1 MPANDRAQCLHS
13 LYIVAVYTEIYNQ
26 SGFSRYHVLSIL
38 YSYFFSLQDLTR
50 LSRREWNLDG
60 KRALRYTRKPFG
72 LSRVQPIYLSVSRP
86 SEVYVSYIFKHNN
99 NTTNQFHWVAVLS
112 ENKNFQIYSLISSL
126 YCSFANVAPCPL
138 VLLSS
143 LPENKIFL

>member
-1 MPANDRAQCLHS
+1 MFTFTVHCGSVYRNLQSKWFFTVSCL
-13 LYIVAVYTEIYNQ
+13 IDFVFI
-26 SGFSRYHVLSIL
+26 F
-38 YSYFFSLQDLTR
+38 FFSLQDLTR